1 MRALTNPL
9 FYILVSVLTGLFACQ
24 QQPDD
29 SVKNLDQIRPKSHTK
44 TKKIVTTKEVDTL
57 NTFLKTYAN
66 DSCSLRMATVFL
78 DSSLTKH
85 FLNRFSQ
92 QHFHVIC
99 LDSLQQ
105 VFGHQEWSF
114 KDTNQAKEAFFNWL
128 DQFETHKEFKIGSTE
143 NLFHEYTLIV
153 LVGKKIVQV
162 NSPKKIKYNDWL
174 RFWSG
179 HYQNANFSY
188 ILWAQPKKKTK
199 WYRYKNAQLLTL

>member
-44 TKKIVTTKEVDTL
+44 TKKIVTTKAVDTL

-78 DSSLTKH
+78 DSSRTKH

-153 LVGKKIVQV
+153 LEGKKIVQV

>member
-44 TKKIVTTKEVDTL
+44 TKKIATTKEVDTL

-78 DSSLTKH
+78 DSSLSKH

-153 LVGKKIVQV
+153 LEGKKIVQV

-199 WYRYKNAQLLTL
+199 WYRYKNAQLITL

>member
-24 QQPDD
+24 QQPDN

-105 VFGHQEWSF
+105 VYGHQEWSF

-162 NSPKKIKYNDWL
+162 NSPKKIKYIDWL

>member
-24 QQPDD
+24 QQPDN

-66 DSCSLRMATVFL
+66 DSCSLRMATVYL

-114 KDTNQAKEAFFNWL
+114 EDTNQAKEAFFNWL
-128 DQFETHKEFKIGSTE
+128 DQFETPKEFKIGSTE

-153 LVGKKIVQV
+153 LAGKKIVQV

>member
-24 QQPDD
+24 QQPDN

-153 LVGKKIVQV
+153 LAGKKIVQV

>member
-114 KDTNQAKEAFFNWL
+114 EDTNQAKEAFFNWL
-128 DQFETHKEFKIGSTE
+128 DQFETPKEFKIGSTE

-153 LVGKKIVQV
+153 LAGKKIVQV

>member
-9 FYILVSVLTGLFACQ
+9 FYILVSVFTGLFACQ

-44 TKKIVTTKEVDTL
+44 TKKIVTTKELDTL

-66 DSCSLRMATVFL
+66 DSCSLRMATVYL

-105 VFGHQEWSF
+105 VYGHQEWSF

-153 LVGKKIVQV
+153 LAGKKIVQV

>member
-105 VFGHQEWSF
+105 VFGYQEWSF

-153 LVGKKIVQV
+153 LAGKKIVQV

>member
-78 DSSLTKH
+78 DSSRTKH